1 MNPNADS
8 NDDDV
13 TPPDDLTS
21 EEREELWA
29 LARIGYYAVPV
40 AMVHLY
46 VIYAAVSAISGW
58 RLPDSEY
65 SAPIAGWFWVNG
77 AVVTAAAWLW
87 RRGSLATVSGE
98 VLRGARARM
107 VILSWI
113 TASIVLFILPV
124 ATRIA
129 WDDLGRLFG
138 F

>member
-1 MNPNADS
+1 VTPDADS
-8 NDDDV
+8 NDDNV
-13 TPPDDLTS
+13 TTPDGLTA
-21 EEREELWA
+21 EQREELWA
-29 LARIGYYAVPV
+29 LVRIGYYAVPV

-58 RLPDSEY
+58 RLPDSQY
-65 SAPIAGWFWVNG
+65 TAPIAGWLWVNG

-87 RRGSLATVSGE
+87 RRGSLATMSGE
-98 VLRGARARM
+98 VLRGSRARM
-107 VILSWI
+107 AILTWI

-129 WDDLGRLFG
+129 WDDLRGLFG